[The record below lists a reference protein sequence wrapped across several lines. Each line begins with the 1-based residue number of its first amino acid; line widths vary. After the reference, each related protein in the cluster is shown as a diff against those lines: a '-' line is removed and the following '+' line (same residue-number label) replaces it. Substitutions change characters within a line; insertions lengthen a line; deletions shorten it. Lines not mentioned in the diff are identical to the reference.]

1 MKKIIANNSINLAS
15 GNGDINI
22 AGSNVSSI
30 NGDLNLTT
38 MLGNLNVN
46 AGESTASQSLGGS
59 VGNNGFSANIGF
71 AEAESSIDQT
81 TYNNS
86 QLLAQNGSLNI
97 NIAKDSNIFGAN
109 LLASNVN
116 MNIGGNLLLKSR
128 QSLSESDSYNIG
140 MSLGI
145 SGDSSGVTGGNVGL
159 NLGNGYSNRAWVDQ
173 ASSIIATNS
182 VKIDVANDTNIV
194 SALISNQNNQGI
206 DLGNLTLNTKSLTYS
221 DLNNF
226 SVSESKKGTRL
237 LSFISYRK

>member
-22 AGSNVSSI
+22 TGSNVSSI
-30 NGDLNLTT
+30 NGDLNLTA

-46 AGESTASQSLGGS
+46 AGESTASQSYKMKSQSLGGS
-59 VGNNGFSANIGF
+59 VGNNGFSANIGMS
-71 AEAESSIDQT
+71 EAESSQDQT

-97 NIAKDSNIFGAN
+97 NTAKDSNLFGAN

-140 MSLGI
+140 NFM
-145 SGDSSGVTGGNVGL
+145 GN
-159 NLGNGYSNRAWVDQ
+159 
-173 ASSIIATNS
+173 
-182 VKIDVANDTNIV
+182 
-194 SALISNQNNQGI
+194 
-206 DLGNLTLNTKSLTYS
+206 
-221 DLNNF
+221 
-226 SVSESKKGTRL
+226 
-237 LSFISYRK
+237 

>member
-1 MKKIIANNSINLAS
+1 
-15 GNGDINI
+15 
-22 AGSNVSSI
+22 
-30 NGDLNLTT
+30 
-38 MLGNLNVN
+38 
-46 AGESTASQSLGGS
+46 
-59 VGNNGFSANIGF
+59 
-71 AEAESSIDQT
+71 
-81 TYNNS
+81 
-86 QLLAQNGSLNI
+86 
-97 NIAKDSNIFGAN
+97 
-109 LLASNVN
+109 

-206 DLGNLTLNTKSLTYS
+206 DLGNLNLNLINKKIKS
-221 DLNNF
+221 
-226 SVSESKKGTRL
+226 
-237 LSFISYRK
+237 